1 MARLGLSKLN
11 RLAHLG
17 LRVPRGA
24 SVRAFSLS
32 RPNIGVKPNTNT
44 KLPRVA
50 PTPRFVSSSSSNKQH
65 ITPDGEASEPQA
77 APEVVRTPAVITDA
91 EYHSAADDYM
101 DRLLSHLEALEEQNA
116 DMEVEYS
123 AGVMKISFGPES
135 GTYVIN
141 KQPPNKQI
149 WLSSPKSGPK
159 RYDYVILGDGQHEK
173 QDTACGEWLYLRDNT
188 TMAELLREEIGIDL
202 RMPVGDYGE

>member
-1 MARLGLSKLN
+1 
-11 RLAHLG
+11 
-17 LRVPRGA
+17 
-24 SVRAFSLS
+24 
-32 RPNIGVKPNTNT
+32 
-44 KLPRVA
+44 
-50 PTPRFVSSSSSNKQH
+50 
-65 ITPDGEASEPQA
+65 
-77 APEVVRTPAVITDA
+77 
-91 EYHSAADDYM
+91 
-101 DRLLSHLEALEEQNA
+101 
-116 DMEVEYS
+116 
-123 AGVMKISFGPES
+123 MKISFGPDS

-159 RYDYVILGDGQHEK
+159 RFDYVILGDGQHEK

>member
-1 MARLGLSKLN
+1 MARPSLTKLA
-11 RLAHLG
+11 RLARRS
-17 LRVPRGA
+17 LRVPTGTSIRTFGH
-24 SVRAFSLS
+24 SK
-32 RPNIGVKPNTNT
+32 PNISFNPVS
-44 KLPRVA
+44 A
-50 PTPRFVSSSSSNKQH
+50 PVQGILTSKRFVSSSSDRKKH
-65 ITPDGEASEPQA
+65 ITPDGEGAEPQA

-91 EYHSAADDYM
+91 EYHAAADAYM
-101 DRLLSHLEALEEQNA
+101 ERLLDHLERLEEESA
-116 DMEVEYS
+116 DMDVEYS
-123 AGVMKISFGPES
+123 AGVMNIRFGPGT

-173 QDTACGEWLYLRDNT
+173 QDTACGEWLYLRDGT